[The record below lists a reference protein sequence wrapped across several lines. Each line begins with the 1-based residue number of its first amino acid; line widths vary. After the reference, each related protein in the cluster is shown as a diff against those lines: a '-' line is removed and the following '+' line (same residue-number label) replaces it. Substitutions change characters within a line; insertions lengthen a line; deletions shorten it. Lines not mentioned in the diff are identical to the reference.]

1 MEAFNELWLNTN
13 DNKLEY
19 YFSEKEKKK
28 KIALVVAGKHNSFL
42 ETRSLSSRFFQ
53 SWKSIQSKS

>member
-19 YFSEKEKKK
+19 YFSEKEKKEEDCP
-28 KIALVVAGKHNSFL
+28 GG
-42 ETRSLSSRFFQ
+42 
-53 SWKSIQSKS
+53 SW